1 MALNITHEIS
11 NGISK
16 ITLSGRLDAATAP
29 LFKAE
34 VEKAAA
40 GHANTVVLLIADLE
54 YMASAGLRVLVFA
67 KQKMG
72 SEAKIFI
79 IGAQDM
85 VKQTIELSGF
95 HQAVTI
101 LDKYDPSVIE
111 IDGGK

>member
-1 MALNITHEIS
+1 MALNVTHEIT

-16 ITLSGRLDAATAP
+16 ITLSGRLDAATAQA
-29 LFKAE
+29 FKVE

-40 GHANTVVLLIADLE
+40 QQAKTIVLLLADLE

-72 SEAKIFI
+72 TSAKIFI
-79 IGAQDM
+79 VGAQDM

-101 LDKYDPSVIE
+101 LDKYDPAPRR
-111 IDGGK
+111 

>member
-1 MALNITHEIS
+1 MALNVNHEIT

-16 ITLSGRLDAATAP
+16 ITLDGRLDASNANA
-29 LFKAE
+29 FKAE

-40 GHANTVVLLIADLE
+40 EKAKAIVLMLAGLE

-67 KQKMG
+67 KQKLGTG
-72 SEAKIFI
+72 SKVFLV
-79 IGAQDM
+79 GAQPM

-101 LDKYDPSVIE
+101 LDSYDPAVIE
-111 IDGGK
+111 KA

>member
-1 MALNITHEIS
+1 MTLSVNHELS

-16 ITLSGRLDAATAP
+16 IALDGRLDASTAS
-29 LFKAE
+29 LFKTE

-40 GHANTVVLLIADLE
+40 QKVKSIVLMLSGLE

-72 SEAKIFI
+72 SGSKVFI
-79 IGAQDM
+79 VGAQEM

-95 HQAVTI
+95 HQAVT
-101 LDKYDPSVIE
+101 LLNSYDAAVIE
-111 IDGGK
+111 KS